1 MRVQGVID
9 GARYDVAVGPGGA
22 VGSVRVRRLVEQYAG
37 REVKAG
43 PTGPML
49 VVDPSD
55 PRSVVALLAAKTRV
69 TGTEGTEN
77 LTRLPSRPGVVR

>member
-9 GARYDVAVGPGGA
+9 GARYDVTVGPGGA
-22 VGSVRVRRLVEQYAG
+22 VGSVRVGRLVEQYTG
-37 REVKAG
+37 RKVKAG

-49 VVDPSD
+49 VVDPAN

-69 TGTEGTEN
+69 TGAEGTED
-77 LTRLPSRPGVVR
+77 LTRAPVRPGIVR